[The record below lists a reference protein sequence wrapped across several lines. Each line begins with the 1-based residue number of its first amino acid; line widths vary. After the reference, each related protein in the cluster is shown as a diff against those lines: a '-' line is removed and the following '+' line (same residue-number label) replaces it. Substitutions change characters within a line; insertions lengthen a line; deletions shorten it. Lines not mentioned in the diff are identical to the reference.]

1 MIKREKY
8 LKNIRG
14 FYDQDLIKVIT
25 GIRRSGKSTLLKQII
40 DDIDAGNSNISY
52 EEQCKILHFIQNMT
66 DKDQRMSKIQA
77 CDYLGISR
85 ATFDNYVKNGWIP
98 KGYKQDGFKEL
109 SWMKSDLDFYLDTYS
124 NNK

>member
-1 MIKREKY
+1 MLQLIKR
-8 LKNIRG
+8 
-14 FYDQDLIKVIT
+14 
-25 GIRRSGKSTLLKQII
+25 LLKQII
-40 DDIDAGNSNISY
+40 DDIDTGNSNISY
-52 EEQCKILHFIQNMT
+52 EEQCKILHLIQNIT
-66 DKDQRMSKIQA
+66 RMSKIQA

-98 KGYKQDGFKEL
+98 KGYKQDGFEEL

>member
-1 MIKREKY
+1 M
-8 LKNIRG
+8 L
-14 FYDQDLIKVIT
+14 QLIK
-25 GIRRSGKSTLLKQII
+25 KLLNQII
-40 DDIDAGNSNISY
+40 DDIDADNSNVSY
-52 EEQCKILHFIQNMT
+52 EEQCKILHFIQNIT

-77 CDYLGISR
+77 CDYLGVSR

>member
-1 MIKREKY
+1 MLQLIKR
-8 LKNIRG
+8 
-14 FYDQDLIKVIT
+14 
-25 GIRRSGKSTLLKQII
+25 LLKQII
-40 DDIDAGNSNISY
+40 DDTGNSNISY
-52 EEQCKILHFIQNMT
+52 EEQCKILHLIQNIT

>member
-1 MIKREKY
+1 M
-8 LKNIRG
+8 L
-14 FYDQDLIKVIT
+14 QLIK
-25 GIRRSGKSTLLKQII
+25 KLLKQII
-40 DDIDAGNSNISY
+40 DDRGNSNISY

-66 DKDQRMSKIQA
+66 DQRMSKIQA

-98 KGYKQDGFKEL
+98 KGYKQDRFKEL
-109 SWMKSDLDFYLDTYS
+109 SWMKSNLDFYLDTYS

>member
-1 MIKREKY
+1 M
-8 LKNIRG
+8 L
-14 FYDQDLIKVIT
+14 QLIK
-25 GIRRSGKSTLLKQII
+25 KLLKQII
-40 DDIDAGNSNISY
+40 DDTGNSNISY

-98 KGYKQDGFKEL
+98 KGQDGFKEL
-109 SWMKSDLDFYLDTYS
+109 SWMKSYLHFYLDTYS
-124 NNK
+124 NSK

>member
-1 MIKREKY
+1 M
-8 LKNIRG
+8 L
-14 FYDQDLIKVIT
+14 QLIK
-25 GIRRSGKSTLLKQII
+25 KLLKQII

-66 DKDQRMSKIQA
+66 DK
-77 CDYLGISR
+77 
-85 ATFDNYVKNGWIP
+85 
-98 KGYKQDGFKEL
+98 GYKQDGFKEL